1 MAHRLTITLPP
12 ELLAELELHKPK
24 YQSLSGFC
32 CHLFEQALDRAGTLT
47 ERATA
52 TPPKGGGAIESGVSK
67 AVLLEVNK
75 TIKKQP
81 IKATTKKAK
90 DVFSARAISPDL
102 IPADLLDCQQLL
114 PEWWTVKKGVRSEGV
129 WNRVCGKLRGWTPED
144 RRRALEASIAN
155 GWGDVF
161 EPRPTTARQAK
172 VAVDEG
178 AARLERFREKGW
190 I

>member
-1 MAHRLTITLPP
+1 MARRVNMHLD
-12 ELLAELELHKPK
+12 EAFAAEIERHKPK
-24 YQSLSGFC
+24 SLALAAYCALLIEQSL
-32 CHLFEQALDRAGTLT
+32 DKAGTLT

-52 TPPKGGGAIESGVSK
+52 DPPKGGDAIESGVSK
-67 AVLLEVNK
+67 AVLLEVDK
-75 TIKKQP
+75 SIKKQP
-81 IKATTKKAK
+81 IKATTKKPK

-129 WNRVCGKLRGWTPED
+129 WNRVCGKLRGWTPEQ
-144 RRRALEASIAN
+144 RRDALERAIAN

-161 EPRPTTARQAK
+161 EPKPTTARQGKA
-172 VAVDEG
+172 AVDDA

>member
-1 MAHRLTITLPP
+1 MAQLNFQVPD
-12 ELLAELELHKPK
+12 ELLARLDAQRPR
-24 YQSLSGFC
+24 Y
-32 CHLFEQALDRAGTLT
+32 LDRKSFVCLLLDESLDKAGTLT

-81 IKATTKKAK
+81 IKATTKKAT

-129 WNRVCGKLRGWTPED
+129 WNRVCGKLRGWTPEQ
-144 RRRALEASIAN
+144 RRDALERAIAS

-161 EPRPTTARQAK
+161 EPKPIAATQGKKTIDWS
-172 VAVDEG
+172 AVDNHS
-178 AARLERFREKGW
+178 FFK
-190 I
+190 